1 MSTLKLNMHWNKALH
16 KNECLFNCHTHAPGK
31 NCVHMH
37 ILILF
42 HVTIAEG
49 NQTPFILKYYTCL
62 NYKCLNCKK
71 IFINIINVM
80 SNLYHRSCTCFMQ
93 YSLVNQTFKTTSS
106 FTKFL
111 QYIVTYK
118 VKQNILIT
126 GKRLHN
132 GE

>member
-1 MSTLKLNMHWNKALH
+1 MSTLKLNMHSNKALH

-37 ILILF
+37 TLILF

-49 NQTPFILKYYTCL
+49 NQTSFILSCL

-71 IFINIINVM
+71 IFINIIKVM
-80 SNLYHRSCTCFMQ
+80 SNRMPIPQIMHMLHAI
-93 YSLVNQTFKTTSS
+93 LVCQPNIQKTSS

-111 QYIVTYK
+111 KYIVTYK